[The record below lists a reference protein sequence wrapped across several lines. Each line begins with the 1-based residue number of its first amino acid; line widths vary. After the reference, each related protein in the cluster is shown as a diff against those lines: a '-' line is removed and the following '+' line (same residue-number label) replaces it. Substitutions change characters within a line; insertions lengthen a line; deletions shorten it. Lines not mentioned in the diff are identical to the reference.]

1 MRSIAR
7 VLPVPTDIHKRL
19 SAIRVRSPQIFSD
32 ASNQDIRSEVVCV
45 ARQEKLLDQ
54 ADAVGARVWQFTTYL
69 LDSMGEEVP
78 EKHFFIARDEQELD
92 ALVAAMEVMIV

>member
-19 SAIRVRSPQIFSD
+19 AAMRSPQIFSD
-32 ASNQDIRSEVVCV
+32 ASNQDIRSEAVCV

-92 ALVAAMEVMIV
+92 ALVAAMEVMIA